1 MARRLVMNSSYN
13 AFMQSRQLLASLILK
28 RPWNRADRIL
38 TVMLIAAF
46 GLFYAGQVSDFPALE
61 DDGLFVLASA
71 FLGTAHSPGYPLFV
85 LLSQV
90 AHLLPVESVA
100 LRTHLF
106 GALTASIGLGL
117 LYYIGRRH
125 LELERVACLLGVIC
139 VAFSTLFWEQA
150 LIAEAYQLNGVLFL
164 LLFVLCARL
173 GNALSPG
180 KLLVLVSGFVFGLS
194 LANHWPLTLLMAPVF
209 FVLAMPALITATKLI
224 PLGFAGV
231 MLGLIPYA
239 WMFVSGSDTAFSH
252 MGEFPGISE
261 YLYFISRDVYAD
273 VEQKQIATINDKILF
288 CRFYVR
294 EIADQ
299 FSLLALPFIV
309 LGIFSMARQM
319 SLRFLLVVS
328 YSLLFPL
335 VVILLLD
342 FTYTPI
348 EAESMRAYFLTAF
361 LVLGLMLMAGASQVL
376 NKVLGHV
383 QRYPLRLSII
393 LSVVLLSVVVFGFR
407 KNRDIAAGSESSVA
421 RDHGHYVL
429 SRMPDDANLFV
440 MDSWLMAAIAYLHYV
455 EGVRPDVHLYSQ
467 YGTFL
472 PNRLFNYFS
481 VDTSAKWL
489 EVESFIRMSD
499 QATFMLAKPDQ
510 MSMTYVDLVYAYQVD
525 APGSEVEQ
533 RDLDFLKSLLQR
545 SPRGGWERLNY
556 EGNANRLSRF
566 VTLADLDEQLFSG
579 NFLLNLLAA
588 EQLIL
593 SGQGEVSADR
603 VEQFLARAQAL
614 IEDQSEFDRVRLQVL
629 KGHLMVLAGRYEIA
643 RKLYEMA
650 LSTLP
655 VQHTGA
661 IPALA
666 NVITLTCD
674 KKALRVLQENYPAS
688 DLSRYWSQM
697 VGCD

>member
-1 MARRLVMNSSYN
+1 MARRLVVNSSYN
-13 AFMQSRQLLASLILK
+13 AFMQSRQLLASLTLK
-28 RPWNRADRIL
+28 RPWNRADKIL
-38 TVMLIAAF
+38 TVMLIVAF

-71 FLGTAHSPGYPLFV
+71 FLGTAHSPGYPLFI

-106 GALTASIGLGL
+106 GALTASLGLGL
-117 LYYIGRRH
+117 LYFIGRRH
-125 LELERVACLLGVIC
+125 LELERAVCLLGVFC

-173 GNALSPG
+173 GKALSPG

-194 LANHWPLTLLMAPVF
+194 LTNHWPLTLLMAPVF

-231 MLGLIPYA
+231 MLGLIPYV
-239 WMFVSGSDTAFSH
+239 WMFLSGSDTAFSH

-273 VEQKQIATINDKILF
+273 VDQKQIASINDKILF
-288 CRFYVR
+288 FRFYVR

-299 FSLLALPFIV
+299 FSVLALPFIV

-348 EAESMRAYFLTAF
+348 EAESMRAYFLTVY
-361 LVLGLMLMAGASQVL
+361 LVLGLMLMAGASHVL

-393 LSVVLLSVVVFGFR
+393 LGTVLLSVVVFGFR
-407 KNRDIAAGSESSVA
+407 KNRDIAAGRESSVA

-440 MDSWLMAAIAYLHYV
+440 MDSWLMAAVAYLHYV
-455 EGVRPDVHLYSQ
+455 EGVRPDVHLYSE

-481 VDTSAKWL
+481 MGAEDKWQ
-489 EVESFIRMSD
+489 EVESFIRLSERP
-499 QATFMLAKPDQ
+499 TFMLSKPVQ
-510 MSMTYVDLVYAYQVD
+510 MSLTYTDLVYAYQVD
-525 APGSEVEQ
+525 APGGELEQ
-533 RDLDFLKSLLQR
+533 RDLDFLQSLLQR
-545 SPRGGWERLNY
+545 SPGRGWERLIY
-556 EGNANRLSRF
+556 EGNASRLSRF

-579 NFLLNLLAA
+579 NFLLNLIAA
-588 EQLIL
+588 EQLLL
-593 SGQGEVSADR
+593 SGRGEVSADQ

-655 VQHTGA
+655 VQHTSA

-666 NVITLTCD
+666 NVITLSCD
-674 KKALRVLQENYPAS
+674 KKALGALQENYPAS